1 MSMLLGHMFSW
12 FPVQATTYCL
22 STVSWIVCHSPLPL
36 SYSASPENQQSQ
48 GLCAE
53 TSEIRNQNK
62 FFTSYF
68 EILEIHH
75 SENSNTHLKKTQNMP
90 FLLYISMLFI
100 LEHSFSFCSFK
111 PAACSFSAT
120 LILVWKHL
128 HFSPL
133 WARSF
138 CTFQFFLE
146 NSRQAFLR
154 VLDVL
159 LSWETVISLLNKFIS
174 FKIVESLAFGFSFAF
189 SFDILI

>member
-75 SENSNTHLKKTQNMP
+75 SENSNTHLKKNSKYAFPSVHFNVVYFRTQFF
-90 FLLYISMLFI
+90 FLLLQTSSLFF
-100 LEHSFSFCSFK
+100 LSN
-111 PAACSFSAT
+111 T
-120 LILVWKHL
+120 
-128 HFSPL
+128 HFSL
-133 WARSF
+133 EAF
-138 CTFQFFLE
+138 TFFSSL
-146 NSRQAFLR
+146 SKILLHLP
-154 VLDVL
+154 V
-159 LSWETVISLLNKFIS
+159 LSWEFKRSFPQSLRCSSILGNCDQS
-174 FKIVESLAFGFSFAF
+174 FK
-189 SFDILI
+189 